1 MRLLFGTELTQVV
14 IKTAVKRQLVKH
26 AAETGMSNVTSTVDV
41 ENLLPEVQIRQ
52 EVFEALVG
60 VPKELPIPVQ
70 ELLIATTEQGLA
82 GDVACGLVG
91 LWAMGKVEYVPV
103 NIWDGTPGGWQ
114 LTVPN

>member
-1 MRLLFGTELTQVV
+1 MRLRFGIELTLAAM
-14 IKTAVKRQLVKH
+14 KTGAKRQRAKH
-26 AAETGMSNVTSTVDV
+26 AAETGMSNVASVVDV
-41 ENLLPEVQIRQ
+41 ESLLPEVQIRQ
-52 EVFEALVG
+52 EVFEVLLT

-70 ELLIATTEQGLA
+70 ELLIATTEQGLP
-82 GDVACGLVG
+82 GDVASGLVN